1 MKNQLEM
8 QKTAMKISK
17 IRWDINEVNI
27 WELRQVKW
35 FWESTL
41 LKLKEKGISSLRQL
55 YEAMQWETSHSFQDV
70 LTPIQFKQ
78 AQNYFVENPY
88 KII

>member
-1 MKNQLEM
+1 MERIAL
-8 QKTAMKISK
+8 KISK
-17 IRWDINEVNI
+17 TRKSINEVNI
-27 WELRQVKW
+27 GELKSVKW

-41 LKLKEKGISSLRQL
+41 LKLKDKGINTIKEL
-55 YEAMQWETSHSFQDV
+55 YEAMQWHTSHSFQDV

-78 AQNYFVENPY
+78 VQNYFIENPY